1 MQKQPFLIVD
11 LDGTLIDTSKRH
23 FTVYQDIATELK
35 ITPMPFNRYW
45 TLRREGKSNFDVI
58 KMNAGELTRS
68 QEKLVEERWLEKIES
83 LTYLNLDRPF
93 DGVLEW
99 LETTR
104 EKINIAL
111 ITIRSQTENLYI
123 QLKYSRWIDFFH
135 QIIIRSHKDHPALSK
150 INAVSTKIPFPFLWI
165 GDTEADILA
174 AKALGVY
181 SIGVSSG
188 MRNDESLLEYGADEV
203 YKQITD
209 IDITNYLHK
218 LSNK

>member
-23 FTVYQDIATELK
+23 FTVYQDISTELK
-35 ITPMPFNRYW
+35 ITPFPFNRYW
-45 TLRREGKSNFDVI
+45 TLRREGKSNLDVI
-58 KMNAGELTRS
+58 KMNSGELTRS

-93 DGVLEW
+93 EGVLEW

-123 QLKYSRWIDFFH
+123 QLKYSRWIDFFN

-181 SIGVSSG
+181 SIGVASG
-188 MRNDESLLEYGADEV
+188 IRNEESLLEYGADEV
-203 YKQITD
+203 YKHITD
-209 IDITNYLHK
+209 IDISKYLHK
-218 LSNK
+218 LPNK